1 MLENAYSRPFSEGF
15 FVGLTDL
22 TPKRSRILL
31 RPQMTAT
38 ETTHWLILW
47 DPATWKRHYWKETRY
62 RTTRLVISVSD

>member
-38 ETTHWLILW
+38 ETTHWLIL
-47 DPATWKRHYWKETRY
+47 
-62 RTTRLVISVSD
+62 